1 MDPIVDPVV
10 TVLTDQP
17 VANYLT
23 LALVL
28 ITGWYAWHTRQTV
41 KAMREQNERLIRP
54 YVTVRLTRDRTEYIL
69 LVENSGRTP
78 AKDLR
83 LRTDQEFHCLG
94 DPNFALSNETLF
106 AKGAG
111 TFPPGAEIG
120 YTLASTVQMTA
131 DPKPGKMPDQFTVTA
146 RYSYQDKDV
155 EEEFEINLRQFAKN
169 ILVYRGARREL
180 KEMRETLEDVSD
192 SLER

>member
-1 MDPIVDPVV
+1 MDPIVEPVV

-120 YTLASTVQMTA
+120 PRLGGLHFLGTSDRFLRTYRAEISPFSGAQVGGCRYPFLSHLRSL
-131 DPKPGKMPDQFTVTA
+131 GKGT
-146 RYSYQDKDV
+146 
-155 EEEFEINLRQFAKN
+155 EIIKN
-169 ILVYRGARREL
+169 PSATSESGTRALSPRSESEA
-180 KEMRETLEDVSD
+180 
-192 SLER
+192 